1 MHNGCLGRGN
11 VTLMS
16 LNMKL
21 QPRDDDTETLESFA
35 QKKKRK
41 IPSKSIYVTVYTT
54 LLLTYTFLVLGW
66 TPLFLQND
74 RDSSWFHPY

>member
-1 MHNGCLGRGN
+1 MHNGCLGRSN

-35 QKKKRK
+35 QTKEKKNTIK
-41 IPSKSIYVTVYTT
+41 INICYSIYNFISYLHLSSTG
-54 LLLTYTFLVLGW
+54 L
-66 TPLFLQND
+66 
-74 RDSSWFHPY
+74 DSPFPSE

>member
-35 QKKKRK
+35 QKKEKKNTIK
-41 IPSKSIYVTVYTT
+41 INICYSIYNFI
-54 LLLTYTFLVLGW
+54 TYTFLVLGW

>member
-35 QKKKRK
+35 QKKRK
-41 IPSKSIYVTVYTT
+41 EKYHQNQYMLQYIQLYY
-54 LLLTYTFLVLGW
+54 LLTPF
-66 TPLFLQND
+66 
-74 RDSSWFHPY
+74 